1 MNKHIYLIAA
11 CSLLSAP
18 AMAENEESKEKA
30 PTLTT
35 ETTVNATTKQWFNA
49 EPADPA
55 TIGTDS
61 PEAEGFLTGML
72 NGALD
77 KSAPAAAPA
86 EEPME
91 YSRTTTKWASV
102 PKFGGYAIGKFA
114 YSSKGS
120 GSNGFSARLIRAYV
134 DGTILKDFK
143 YRLQIE
149 MENETPGPH
158 FKDFFIAWKHW
169 DELEVKVGQFK
180 RCFTF
185 ENPYNPWDVGVG
197 DYSQIVKKL
206 AGFGD
211 YIADGHTWNGGR
223 DLGIQL
229 QGDLFRIGKG
239 KQRRALVH
247 YMAGVYNGNGINRGD
262 NNPQKDLIGS
272 LQVQPIKDL
281 WIGVF
286 GWTGNVTYNNVT
298 TRKERYAIGA
308 KYEHNGWSARAEY
321 AHHSGSYGSR
331 ADGWYVT
338 AGVPCT
344 KWLKVYAKY
353 DAFRPGANWDKTCSI
368 YSIAPNFQ
376 IHKNLMLQL
385 QYNYTHDRSL
395 AQGKRDYHDVW
406 VETYVRF

>member
-1 MNKHIYLIAA
+1 MNKYFYLIAA
-11 CSLLSAP
+11 CSLLTAP
-18 AMAENEESKEKA
+18 AMAENEESQEKA

-77 KSAPAAAPA
+77 KSAPTTAPA
-86 EEPME
+86 DEPME

-223 DLGIQL
+223 DLGILL

-247 YMAGVYNGNGINRGD
+247 YMAGVYNATA
-262 NNPQKDLIGS
+262 S
-272 LQVQPIKDL
+272 
-281 WIGVF
+281 
-286 GWTGNVTYNNVT
+286 TAAT
-298 TRKERYAIGA
+298 TIRRRTSSVRCRCSPSRI
-308 KYEHNGWSARAEY
+308 
-321 AHHSGSYGSR
+321 SG
-331 ADGWYVT
+331 
-338 AGVPCT
+338 
-344 KWLKVYAKY
+344 
-353 DAFRPGANWDKTCSI
+353 
-368 YSIAPNFQ
+368 
-376 IHKNLMLQL
+376 
-385 QYNYTHDRSL
+385 
-395 AQGKRDYHDVW
+395 
-406 VETYVRF
+406 